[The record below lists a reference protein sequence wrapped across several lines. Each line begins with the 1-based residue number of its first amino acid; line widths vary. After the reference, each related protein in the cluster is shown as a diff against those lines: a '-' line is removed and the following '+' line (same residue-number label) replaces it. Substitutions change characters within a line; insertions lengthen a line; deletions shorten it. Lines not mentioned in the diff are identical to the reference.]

1 MITTRKLW
9 GKKNHNVSLSSK
21 LFYDVLDRN
30 AYRPEPTQAWHR
42 LLLLFHGRTSSV
54 DRALD
59 CKAGRGRGLD
69 PRGRI
74 NTQDRKI
81 TEKRRYCVCPAN
93 GYTLGGLDD
102 HFKWWSLR
110 RRRKLK
116 LAANNFQCPYL
127 VLLSSFLFSL
137 ILTFDIIIFFASK
150 LCFRAWLHD
159 TKLEL
164 YSEQKDK
171 RIVVKHFTMWKKR
184 IALNTIATELVRAF
198 YFLMFM
204 SSVIE
209 NANFWVQ
216 SCPAHIDYTLNC
228 RWVRF

>member
-9 GKKNHNVSLSSK
+9 GKKKKHNVSLSSK
-21 LFYDVLDRN
+21 LFYNVLDRN
-30 AYRPEPTQAWHR
+30 VERPELAQAEHR

-74 NTQDRKI
+74 NTQGRKI
-81 TEKRRYCVCPAN
+81 SEKRRYCVCPAN

-137 ILTFDIIIFFASK
+137 ILTFDIIIFFLANCAS
-150 LCFRAWLHD
+150 
-159 TKLEL
+159 EL
-164 YSEQKDK
+164 GFTIPNLSYTAYK
-171 RIVVKHFTMWKKR
+171 RTR
-184 IALNTIATELVRAF
+184 GL
-198 YFLMFM
+198 
-204 SSVIE
+204 
-209 NANFWVQ
+209 
-216 SCPAHIDYTLNC
+216 
-228 RWVRF
+228 